1 MQPDLYHHGMS
12 VCGAK
17 ARMTL
22 AEKEVQWNS
31 RYVNIRAGEQRD
43 PAYLKLNP
51 NGVVPTLVNEN
62 DVVIES
68 TVIAEYVDETFS
80 GPPLKPGNP
89 MARARM
95 RLWTKRI
102 DESIHI
108 PATATLS
115 FAIALREEFVARF
128 ATHEALQENIA
139 SKPNPKNREF
149 LRQTTELGIE
159 APLVRESIELFDKL
173 FADMEAALSRGPWLT
188 GETFSLADIGYA
200 PYMARMDCLQL
211 DWLWHDRPHVAGW
224 YKQLKS
230 RPTYT
235 PSITDWFDEKEI
247 DLMQK
252 NGLKARETLQQLVRK
267 N

>member
-1 MQPDLYHHGMS
+1 MKPDLYHHGMS

-17 ARMTL
+17 ARMVL

-31 RYVNIRAGEQRD
+31 HYVDIRAGEGRNPD
-43 PAYLKLNP
+43 YLRLNP
-51 NGVVPTLVNEN
+51 NGVVPTLVNGN

-68 TVIAEYVDETFS
+68 TVISEYVDDAFP
-80 GPPLKPGNP
+80 GPPLKPDDP
-89 MARARM
+89 MDRARM
-95 RLWTKRI
+95 RLWTKQL
-102 DESIHI
+102 DEGIHI

-115 FAIALREEFVARF
+115 FAIALREEFVKRF
-128 ATHEALQENIA
+128 ETHEALQAHIA

-173 FADMEAALSRGPWLT
+173 FGNMEIVLTRGPWLA

-211 DWLWHDRPHVAGW
+211 SWLWGDRPHVAEW
-224 YKQLKS
+224 YERLKR
-230 RPTYT
+230 RPTYI
-235 PSITDWFDEKEI
+235 PSIVDWFDEREI
-247 DLMQK
+247 ALMQK
-252 NGLKARETLQQLVRK
+252 NGLKTKETLQQQVSRI
-267 N
+267 

>member
-1 MQPDLYHHGMS
+1 MKPDLYHHGMS

-31 RYVNIRAGEQRD
+31 CYVNIRAGEQRNPD
-43 PAYLKLNP
+43 YLKLNP
-51 NGVVPTLVNEN
+51 NGVVPTLVHGN

-68 TVIAEYVDETFS
+68 TVIAEYVDEAFP
-80 GPPLKPGNP
+80 GPRLKPSDP

-95 RLWTKRI
+95 RLWTKRL

-108 PATATLS
+108 PATATLT
-115 FAIALREEFVARF
+115 FAIALREEFIARF
-128 ATHEALQENIA
+128 DSSEELQANIA
-139 SKPNPKNREF
+139 SKPNPRNREF

-159 APLVRESIELFDKL
+159 APLVSESIELFDKL

-188 GETFSLADIGYA
+188 GETYSLADIGYT
-200 PYMARMDCLQL
+200 PYITRIACLQL
-211 DWLWHDRPHVAGW
+211 DWLWHDRPHVADW
-224 YKQLKS
+224 YKRLKS
-230 RPTYT
+230 RPTYK
-235 PSITDWFDEKEI
+235 PSISDWFDEKEI

-252 NGLKARETLQQLVRK
+252 NGLKARGTLQQLVSK
-267 N
+267 D